1 MAYFPMMVDLQGKNV
16 LVIGAGEEGTK
27 KVEILSEFGCS
38 ITLIAK
44 EATEAAINISNR
56 YFNRTFEDTDI
67 TDDYIMIVAATN
79 DRALNRHVSELAC
92 KHSIP
97 VNVVDDTELC
107 SFIFP
112 AIVKDRDVVVA
123 VTSGGKSPYI
133 AQHIKGI
140 IKENMPQD
148 IGIVNDKMGEYRSSA
163 KKEIKDVTE
172 RRNFLKTKLN
182 ELLHRKGE
190 SK

>member
-1 MAYFPMMVDLQGKNV
+1 MAYFPMMVELLDKNV

-27 KVEILSEFGCS
+27 KIEILSEFGCR

-44 EATEAAINISNR
+44 EATEAAVKKSYR
-56 YFNRTFEDTDI
+56 FFGRAFEDSDI
-67 TDDYIMIVAATN
+67 TNDYIMVVAATN
-79 DRALNRHVSELAC
+79 DRELNRNISELAG
-92 KHSIP
+92 KYKIP

-112 AIVKDRDVVVA
+112 AIVKDRDVVVS

-140 IKENMPQD
+140 VKEHMPND
-148 IGIVNDKMGEYRSSA
+148 IGAINDKMGEYRSIA
-163 KKEIKDVTE
+163 KKEIKDVAE
-172 RRNFLKTKLN
+172 RREFLKTKLS
-182 ELLHRKGE
+182 ELLYQ
-190 SK
+190 